1 MKSSGYTAFNASNR
15 RWTLRKLAQRVT
27 PGLLLDCLA
36 LTCYPR
42 TDEEVDGKMDFRGPG
57 GEGEPL
63 TKSEVAV
70 DDPNYNCGGSN
81 GDDGTPLPLSSS
93 PAPSFVAPRTGRDV
107 CCAGKKEWEGEII
120 WKRVVDARSLSSE
133 EEELFAKCRA
143 RGRRNDSAEDGTS

>member
-1 MKSSGYTAFNASNR
+1 MKSGGYTAFNASNR

-42 TDEEVDGKMDFRGPG
+42 TDEEMDGKMDFRGPG

-93 PAPSFVAPRTGRDV
+93 PAPSLAPRTGRDV
-107 CCAGKKEWEGEII
+107 CCAGKKEGEII

-133 EEELFAKCRA
+133 EEELFAKCR
-143 RGRRNDSAEDGTS
+143 GRRNDSAEDGTS